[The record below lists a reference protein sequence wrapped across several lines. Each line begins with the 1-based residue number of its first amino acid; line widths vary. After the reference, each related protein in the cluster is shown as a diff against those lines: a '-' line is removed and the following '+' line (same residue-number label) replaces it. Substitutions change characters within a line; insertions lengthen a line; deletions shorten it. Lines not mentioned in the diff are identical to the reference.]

1 MKKGKLIHLTQR
13 CIYNLSVLAAKKK
26 TNFKNLVEGILE
38 NESKE
43 IDSDCEHDWFVD
55 MYDHFGFPSSRV
67 CDKCNTRESV

>member
-38 NESKE
+38 NEGKM
-43 IDSDCEHDWFVD
+43 VD
-55 MYDHFGFPSSRV
+55 DENVIGKKKRL
-67 CDKCNTRESV
+67 